1 MHRMKGCRIARFQH
15 RRRESMRS
23 SMKTPLTGQHLG
35 MSLNNG
41 LPIYY
46 LRWPELLES
55 NFEAASPSL
64 FTVTCT
70 TTRDR
75 TRLSSGVY
83 TTYRQHVRHKQLLDT
98 LRGKVLYFIWSPGL
112 SLRYFRPQSSASRI
126 ASLCQ
131 TDMHLAGRK
140 KTENDLYSR
149 YVVSSQPDIILNH
162 TYISY
167 QTSFK

>member
-1 MHRMKGCRIARFQH
+1 MRPLARVMLSFAEYVTRDVVASYQVCMRVKVFNEMHRMKGCRIARFQH

-41 LPIYY
+41 LHIYY

-83 TTYRQHVRHKQLLDT
+83 TTYRQYVRHKQLLDT
-98 LRGKVLYFIWSPGL
+98 FRGKVLYFI
-112 SLRYFRPQSSASRI
+112 
-126 ASLCQ
+126 
-131 TDMHLAGRK
+131 
-140 KTENDLYSR
+140 
-149 YVVSSQPDIILNH
+149 
-162 TYISY
+162 
-167 QTSFK
+167 